1 MLEFNKSNQYN
12 KIGTNRSRML

>member
-1 MLEFNKSNQYN
+1 MLEFSKSNQYN